1 MIEEYIKTLR
11 KNGIVELDLEAFP
24 GQSILDIASNFGVV
38 MPGARG
44 ELIQLIPARDKGDGP
59 VGSFSYVVGYDAFP
73 WHTDTAYWN
82 IPARYLFLTSS
93 AASSC
98 ATLYQSFDVIKAA
111 IPGFDYLM
119 SRAVFLLDVPGR
131 RRYLSPGLEVV
142 RGVSGYRLDFHIY
155 RPMNN
160 EADRILNEVGAFL
173 SDNYN
178 RFLWTG
184 NNAVVIDNWRYIHA
198 REAAYE
204 DKTRVLK
211 RIYIN
216 ELD

>member
-11 KNGIVELDLEAFP
+11 KNGIVELDLDAFP
-24 GQSILDIASNFGVV
+24 DQSILDIASSFGVV

-44 ELIQLIPARDKGDGP
+44 EMIQLIPARDKGDGP

-82 IPARYLFLTSS
+82 IPARYLFLTSP

-98 ATLYQSFDVIKAA
+98 ATLYQGFDVVKTAV
-111 IPGFDYLM
+111 PGFDYLM
-119 SRAVFLLDVPGR
+119 SRAVFLLDVPGQK
-131 RRYLSPGLEVV
+131 RYLSPRFEGGG
-142 RGVSGYRLDFHIY
+142 GVTGFRLDFHIY
-155 RPMNN
+155 RPMNE
-160 EADRILNEVGAFL
+160 EAERVLNQVGAFL
-173 SDNYN
+173 SDNFN

-184 NNAVVIDNWRYIHA
+184 NNAVIIDNWRFIHA